1 MICLPLNPGDSMP
14 VKTLNMICPKC
25 RHVDEALRST
35 AICPACEHRPRA
47 IMDLSEFGPRESVWP
62 FVLGLLAVAGAIAA
76 LFGFGVI

>member
-1 MICLPLNPGDSMP
+1 MP

-25 RHVDEALRST
+25 RHVYETLRST

-47 IMDLSEFGPRESVWP
+47 VLDLSEFGPHESAWP

-76 LFGFGVI
+76 LFGLGVI